1 MDDVELIKV
10 TTESIVMK
18 SEFQKVQDKLEDMVH
33 IETFDQFVKE
43 QSKIDYV
50 STAEFVVISEGMKKT

>member
-33 IETFDQFVKE
+33 IETFDQFVK
-43 QSKIDYV
+43 
-50 STAEFVVISEGMKKT
+50 